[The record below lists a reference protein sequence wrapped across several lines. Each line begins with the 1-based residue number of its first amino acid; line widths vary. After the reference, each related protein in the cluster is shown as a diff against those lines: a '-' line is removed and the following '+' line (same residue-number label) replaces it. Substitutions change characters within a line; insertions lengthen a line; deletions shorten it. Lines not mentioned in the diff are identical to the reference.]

1 MLDNPEAQVLRR
13 AAAGDKEAFAELAE
27 RYSAPLYGLCFSML
41 GNQSDA
47 QDCVQETFLKAY
59 RTFANFRQQSAVY
72 TWLYRIAAN
81 TCYDLMRRRQRH
93 PERSLNQP
101 LETAEGELF
110 QQFADE
116 ADLPD
121 EILDRKETIAAV
133 RAAIGELPEN
143 LRQILILRDIEG
155 LSYEEIAV
163 LENLRAGTVK
173 SRLFRARQQLA
184 IQLRAAE
191 AAHPKNSDAF
201 TYTPRNNQSSEASK
215 QQQKP
220 ICPRGGD

>member
-47 QDCVQETFLKAY
+47 QDCVQETFFKAY
-59 RTFANFRQQSAVY
+59 RTFANFRQQSTVY

-93 PERSLNQP
+93 SERSLDQP
-101 LETAEGELF
+101 LETADGELY

-121 EILDRKETIAAV
+121 EMLDRKETIAAV
-133 RAAIGELPEN
+133 RAAIRELPEN
-143 LRQILILRDIEG
+143 LRRILILRDIEG
-155 LSYEEIAV
+155 LAYEEIAV

-173 SRLFRARQQLA
+173 SRLFRARKQLA

-191 AAHPKNSDAF
+191 AAHPANGGASAAK
-201 TYTPRNNQSSEASK
+201 PRNNQPSDASK
-215 QQQKP
+215 QQQEP
-220 ICPRGGD
+220 VCPRGGD